1 MVRLLGGVEA
11 CEATCHNSA
20 PLSRIGR
27 NTHVNLWA
35 SSTSTR
41 TGRHRLSKPARDS
54 RFFADDAVG
63 LRFRETVL
71 AFFFSCH
78 RMNALPSLRSPDLL
92 DVQWVA
98 DPGLMSSKDCSL
110 SALQRHGIRAAF
122 GVSASLT
129 EGDRQAGGCKG
140 RFPPPPSV
148 CLSPSPGTPGNES
161 GHLRIGRPGPQCGL
175 IYRQTYS

>member
-1 MVRLLGGVEA
+1 MIGNWFVCLVGWRPVRQL
-11 CEATCHNSA
+11 ATTR
-20 PLSRIGR
+20 LSCQEYKE

-78 RMNALPSLRSPDLL
+78 RMNALPSLRSPDLI

-129 EGDRQAGGCKG
+129 ARPVAARDA
-140 RFPPPPSV
+140 PPRRLPCVCHLPPEPLETNRAICV
-148 CLSPSPGTPGNES
+148 LVALVHNVD
-161 GHLRIGRPGPQCGL
+161 
-175 IYRQTYS
+175 